1 MPPRSACPAA
11 AKAQTGKFDL
21 LVELRRLTA
30 LYPGLAGN
38 TTVSSTIE
46 LRPDGSAGGSLTA
59 SGDVAGQPLSLA
71 GRFDRDAAGGIVV
84 PSFEGHWASAVLA
97 VADLAITR
105 ERTTGSARLKVARL
119 QDVGALLGTNLAG
132 AIEAEVT
139 TDPQLAAARLQ
150 ARVNGTGIR
159 SGGIA
164 AGALQIDATID
175 DPMGTAATDARFT
188 ASGLAGAADIGR
200 LSGTAKGD
208 RQSGFDVA
216 LQASGAATAATLAAK
231 VELLG
236 EESASPFRVSTV
248 VTRGF
253 PVALNAPT
261 RLRIAGPQVRIDP
274 TTLRLGGA
282 GFRCRACSIL

>member
-11 AKAQTGKFDL
+11 AKARPASSIFWSSCGGSPS
-21 LVELRRLTA
+21 
-30 LYPGLAGN
+30 LYPGLAGT

-59 SGDVAGQPLSLA
+59 NGDVAGQPLSLA

-119 QDVGALLGTNLAG
+119 QDVGALLGTELAG

-150 ARVNGTGIR
+150 ARVSGTGVR

-188 ASGLAGAADIGR
+188 ASGLARRGRHRPARAAR
-200 LSGTAKGD
+200 
-208 RQSGFDVA
+208 
-216 LQASGAATAATLAAK
+216 
-231 VELLG
+231 
-236 EESASPFRVSTV
+236 
-248 VTRGF
+248 
-253 PVALNAPT
+253 
-261 RLRIAGPQVRIDP
+261 
-274 TTLRLGGA
+274 
-282 GFRCRACSIL
+282 